1 MPPEQPLPIIRVLC
15 ADDHPLVRKGIAS
28 ILANEADT
36 KLVAEASNG
45 REAVEL
51 FRLHRP
57 DVTLLDLRMPELD
70 GVAATKAILAEFPE
84 ARLIALTSYD
94 GDQEIYQALEAG
106 VRGYLLKEMVHTEV
120 LRAIRRVHAGKR
132 LIPSEVSERLTEYFP
147 QMALTPRETQVLAFV
162 AEGLGNKEIA
172 DRLGT
177 AAGTVKN
184 QIQTILA
191 KLKASDSTQAVT
203 IAIRR
208 GILHL
213 DS

>member
-1 MPPEQPLPIIRVLC
+1 MSPEPSPIIRVLC

-28 ILANEADT
+28 IIANEEDIR
-36 KLVAEASNG
+36 LVAEASNG

-51 FRLHRP
+51 FRAHQP
-57 DVTLLDLRMPELD
+57 DVALLDLRMPELD
-70 GVAATKAILAEFPE
+70 GINATKAILAEFPD
-84 ARLIALTSYD
+84 ARIIALTSYD

-132 LIPSEVSERLTEYFP
+132 LIPPEVSERLSEYFP
-147 QMALTPRETQVLAFV
+147 QLALTPRETEVLAFV
-162 AEGLGNKEIA
+162 AQGLGNKEIA

-177 AAGTVKN
+177 ASGTVKN

-191 KLKASDSTQAVT
+191 KLKASDRTQAVT

-208 GILHL
+208 GILHVQ
-213 DS
+213 S

>member
-1 MPPEQPLPIIRVLC
+1 MPPAEPLPVIRVLC

-45 REAVEL
+45 REALEL

-70 GVAATKAILAEFPE
+70 GVAATKAILAEFPD

-132 LIPSEVSERLTEYFP
+132 LIPSEVSERLSEYFP
-147 QMALTPRETQVLAFV
+147 QMALTPRETEVLAFV

-191 KLKASDSTQAVT
+191 KLKASDRTQAVT

-213 DS
+213 NS

>member
-1 MPPEQPLPIIRVLC
+1 MAEEQPGLPIRVLC

-51 FRLHRP
+51 FRAHRP
-57 DVTLLDLRMPELD
+57 DIVLMDLHMPEMD
-70 GVAATKAILAEFPE
+70 GVAATKSILQEFPE
-84 ARLIALTSYD
+84 ARIIALTSYD
-94 GDQEIYQALEAG
+94 GDQEIYKALDAG

-120 LRAIRRVHAGKR
+120 LRAIRRVHSGKR
-132 LIPSEVSERLTEYFP
+132 LIPSEVSERLSEHFP
-147 QMALTPRETQVLAFV
+147 QMALTARETEVLGWV

-177 AAGTVKN
+177 ASGTVKN
-184 QIQTILA
+184 QIQTILG
-191 KLKASDSTQAVT
+191 KLKAADRTQAVT

-208 GILHL
+208 GILHV
-213 DS
+213 D

>member
-1 MPPEQPLPIIRVLC
+1 MPPEHPLPIIRVLC

-70 GVAATKAILAEFPE
+70 GVAATRAILAEFPD

-120 LRAIRRVHAGKR
+120 LRAIRRVHSGKR

-147 QMALTPRETQVLAFV
+147 QMALTPRETEVLGFV

-177 AAGTVKN
+177 ASGTVKN

-191 KLKASDSTQAVT
+191 KLKASDRTQAVT

-213 DS
+213 NS